1 MHVSPVA
8 LSKVGK
14 QLLRLPVGV
23 TITRQPLTK
32 TLLTNVPLGVKSAV
46 VVSGALGTLAMPV
59 APCVSLELPLLVKK
73 DATDENKGD
82 EKVAKR
88 FVRVSVKDP
97 KDKRHKSM
105 WGTTRRLIEN
115 MVTGVSEGF
124 VIPIKLV
131 GVGYRA
137 ALEDQKVVLKL
148 GHSHPITVNVPQG
161 VDVNVPA
168 PQRLILRG
176 IDLQVVSQFAANIRK
191 HRPPEPYNQKGVF
204 VGDET
209 IKKKEGKKR

>member
-23 TITRQPLTK
+23 TITRQPLSK

-59 APCVSLELPLLVKK
+59 APCVSLELPLLMKK
-73 DATDENKGD
+73 DATDEKKGD

-137 ALEDQKVVLKL
+137 AVEDQKVVLKL

>member
-59 APCVSLELPLLVKK
+59 APCVSLELPLLMKK
-73 DATDENKGD
+73 DATDEKKGD

-137 ALEDQKVVLKL
+137 AVEDQKVVLKL

>member
-1 MHVSPVA
+1 MHISPVA

-59 APCVSLELPLLVKK
+59 APCVSLELPLLMKK

>member
-1 MHVSPVA
+1 MHVSLVA

-59 APCVSLELPLLVKK
+59 APCVSLELPLLEKK
-73 DATDENKGD
+73 DSSDEKKGV

-137 ALEDQKVVLKL
+137 ALEDQKVFLKL

>member
-1 MHVSPVA
+1 MHISPVA

-23 TITRQPLTK
+23 TIARQPLSK

-59 APCVSLELPLLVKK
+59 APCVSLELPLLAKK
-73 DATDENKGD
+73 DATDEKKGD

>member
-23 TITRQPLTK
+23 TITRQPLSK

-59 APCVSLELPLLVKK
+59 APCVSLELPLLAKK
-73 DATDENKGD
+73 DATDEKKGD